1 MEKYSSEIKKID
13 SYKIDQEIVQY
24 YVRQYNQK
32 MRKKQTSYV
41 PCPETISLILMN
53 TSTTNNKFLL
63 YTRGIEFRV
72 QGIRMRR
79 CGGIVD

>member
-1 MEKYSSEIKKID
+1 
-13 SYKIDQEIVQY
+13 
-24 YVRQYNQK
+24 

-79 CGGIVD
+79 CGGIVERSQRSSMGKQASYLAKCQ